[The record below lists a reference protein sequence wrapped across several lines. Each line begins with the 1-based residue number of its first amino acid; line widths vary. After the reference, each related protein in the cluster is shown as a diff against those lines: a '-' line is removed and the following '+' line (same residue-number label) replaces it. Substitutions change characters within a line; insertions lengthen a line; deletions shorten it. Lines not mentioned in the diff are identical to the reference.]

1 MQEPFHSIP
10 LVWIIQ
16 EDSLANR
23 LPVYVERG
31 FQNLLSYWK
40 SVFSR
45 VNVIVF
51 PDYTLPVNW
60 LTLCHFQLPHRR
72 SYILILV
79 LNFSVSDVI

>member
-60 LTLCHFQLPHRR
+60 LTLCHFQLPRRR
-72 SYILILV
+72 S
-79 LNFSVSDVI
+79 

>member
-51 PDYTLPVNW
+51 PDYTLP
-60 LTLCHFQLPHRR
+60 
-72 SYILILV
+72 
-79 LNFSVSDVI
+79 